1 MLSRLGA
8 LVCLRCAFSFAHC
21 ACDFLKR
28 DNFGFNKLR
37 WNFAAVDF
45 SNLLQP
51 LFDPMEGETLW
62 YHGIMCLR
70 QIESKFPYSP
80 TISWL
85 VQAQPHRRQS
95 TCRKID
101 RDLMRRLNPQKRTM
115 LQKSSPRQVETSHLH
130 SICGIN
136 SGLIQVHEVGIL
148 GENEALTVLA

>member
-1 MLSRLGA
+1 M
-8 LVCLRCAFSFAHC
+8 CLRCAFSFAHC

-45 SNLLQP
+45 SNLL
-51 LFDPMEGETLW
+51 LW
-62 YHGIMCLR
+62 KVRRCGIMCLR
-70 QIESKFPYSP
+70 QIKSKFPYSP

-95 TCRKID
+95 TCCKLD

-115 LQKSSPRQVETSHLH
+115 LRKSSPRQVETTHLH

-148 GENEALTVLA
+148 GENEALTMLA